1 MNIWIDIM
9 YKIINYDYHKLNI
22 TTQSNINPYAFPIT
36 IFLHELNIKTLSTSY
51 NVIKPF
57 YHNKL
62 IIWEKHVNN
71 KFYTSNKIT
80 ELWNIYCN
88 TQRAYYGFSKLA
100 LLFKLKHAKISVIND
115 LCMNPITI
123 TTGKSIS
130 IFQNGSIYYFTLS
143 DLINI
148 CKSALIHSPNCYSD
162 PIFPKN
168 PYINIQFTKSIMYY
182 IYYSIRIS
190 YFRIPLLLH
199 LFYLS
204 DFNINR
210 FYLDNEAIIRDEYID
225 DFVKNGSNDDLLEYI
240 YDMIYKVPNKE
251 CLIKIDHDFPSD
263 TLIHIMRPYLK
274 LYLISI
280 LSLSKT
286 EKQFRTYYILKYK
299 LHKFFE
305 FNPSFGRRIY
315 IRNAKRK
322 FIESYNTTHILFNDI
337 HINNVSLLF
346 NITDLDMIRHQNR
359 MSIDDHDSNSNHR
372 DNDDNA
378 TSDSDSDSDSDIIS
392 DIISDN
398 NDDDSLS

>member
-9 YKIINYDYHKLNI
+9 CKIIDYDYHKLNL
-22 TTQSNINPYAFPIT
+22 TSQSNKNPQAFPIT
-36 IFLHELNIKTLSTSY
+36 IFLYELKIQTVSTSY
-51 NVIKPF
+51 NVLKPF

-62 IIWEKHVNN
+62 TIWKKHINN
-71 KFYTSNKIT
+71 KFYSSNIIN
-80 ELWNIYCN
+80 ELWNIYCK
-88 TQRAYYGFSKLA
+88 TQRSYYGFSKLA

-148 CKSALIHSPNCYSD
+148 CKSALINSPNFYSD

-168 PYINIQFTKSIMYY
+168 PYINIPFTKSIMYY

-190 YFRIPLLLH
+190 NFRIPLLLH

-204 DFNINR
+204 DFNTNR
-210 FYLDNEAIIRDEYID
+210 FYLDNESIIRDEYID
-225 DFVKNGSNDDLLEYI
+225 DFVKNGPIDDLLDYI
-240 YDMIYKVPNKE
+240 YDMIYKVPNRKY
-251 CLIKIDHDFPSD
+251 LIKIDHDFPSD
-263 TLIHIMRPYLK
+263 ILINVMRPYLK
-274 LYLISI
+274 LYLISS
-280 LSLSKT
+280 LSLCKT
-286 EKQFRTYYILKYK
+286 EQQFRTYYILKYK
-299 LHKFFE
+299 LQKFFE
-305 FNPSFGRRIY
+305 FNPCFGRRIY

-337 HINNVSLLF
+337 HINNVSLLV
-346 NITDLDMIRHQNR
+346 NIDDLDMIRHDNR
-359 MSIDDHDSNSNHR
+359 MDIDDHDS
-372 DNDDNA
+372 DNISDDDDDDA
-378 TSDSDSDSDSDIIS
+378 TSDSDIIS
-392 DIISDN
+392 DNNEN